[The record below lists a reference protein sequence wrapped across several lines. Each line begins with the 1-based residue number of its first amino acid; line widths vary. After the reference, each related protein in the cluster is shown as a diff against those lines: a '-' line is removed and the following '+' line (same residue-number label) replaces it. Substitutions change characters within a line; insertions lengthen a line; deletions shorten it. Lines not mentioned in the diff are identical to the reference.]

1 MSFLTRTLGLDHPAS
16 PELPVD
22 PHAPLP
28 SRERGRHRERQA
40 HLPAAVGDAA
50 GAGALPRGVRLP
62 PRSGGRRR
70 PVDERRRDGGDGHAH
85 GGVGGLD
92 AETARLVVVLATS
105 QADAYGATED
115 YLVTREFKAISTLE
129 EREQLLRCCFLVM
142 AADDEIDE
150 TESWLA
156 NRLAEELDIERPDLN
171 AIRDEFHD
179 QLSSV
184 REIRR
189 YAAN

>member
-1 MSFLTRTLGLDHPAS
+1 MSFLTRTLGLDAPAS

-22 PHAPLP
+22 PHAPIP
-28 SRERGRHRERQA
+28 EA
-40 HLPAAVGDAA
+40 TAADTASVKLI
-50 GAGALPRGVRLP
+50 ALQLAKLP
-62 PRSGGRRR
+62 PALARYLAAFAYLLGRAADADLAISEAETAEMI
-70 PVDERRRDGGDGHAH
+70 VLMEEA
-85 GGVGGLD
+85 GGLD
-92 AETARLVVVLATS
+92 AETARLVVVLATA

-115 YLVTREFKAISTLE
+115 YLVTREFKAISTME

-171 AIRDEFHD
+171 HIRDEFHD
-179 QLSSV
+179 KLSSV
-184 REIRR
+184 REIRK